1 MDNIQT
7 KIEQLKQQ
15 IEQLET
21 IRHKQEQEKIACALA
36 NDDLPGIHF
45 QNIRHEV
52 FKRKFGF
59 WKKVQDNHY
68 NIEREAWKR
77 KYASY
82 DEFDLNYVSSYP
94 NEILAAIDD
103 PPAFPNTLD
112 QGGSDWIKHYRD
124 NRNGNQITYH
134 FITNKNHPMPHA
146 GPTSNARTITSHTQ
160 NTPVHDNTLNAIL
173 FLLEDLDHRLSI
185 LEKST

>member
-1 MDNIQT
+1 MDNIQN
-7 KIEQLKQQ
+7 KIEELRDQ

-68 NIEREAWKR
+68 NIEREAWNR

-94 NEILAAIDD
+94 NEILAAVHD
-103 PPAFPNTLD
+103 PPAFSNTLE
-112 QGGSDWIKHYRD
+112 QGGSIWVKHYRD

-134 FITNKNHPMPHA
+134 FITNKNHPNPNA
-146 GPTSNARTITSHTQ
+146 GQGGSARTITSPSQ
-160 NTPVHDNTLNAIL
+160 NTPVNDKTLAAIL
-173 FLLEDLDHRLSI
+173 FLLEDLSTRVTN
-185 LEKST
+185 LEST

>member
-1 MDNIQT
+1 MDNIQNR
-7 KIEQLKQQ
+7 IEQLKDQ

-21 IRHKQEQEKIACALA
+21 IRHQQEQEKIACALA
-36 NDDLPGIHF
+36 NDSLPGIHF

-94 NEILAAIDD
+94 DEILAAIDD
-103 PPAFPNTLD
+103 PPAFSNTLE
-112 QGGSDWIKHYRD
+112 QGGSSWVKHYRD

-134 FITNKNHPMPHA
+134 FISNKKHPNYHA
-146 GPTSNARTITSHTQ
+146 NYKDKLISPSQ

-173 FLLEDLDHRLSI
+173 FLLEDLSTRVTN
-185 LEKST
+185 LEST

>member
-1 MDNIQT
+1 MDNIQH
-7 KIEQLKQQ
+7 KIEELREQ

-94 NEILAAIDD
+94 DEILGAIDD
-103 PPAFPNTLD
+103 PPAFSNTLE
-112 QGGSDWIKHYRD
+112 QGGSSWVKHYRD

-134 FITNKNHPMPHA
+134 FISNKKHPNSHRNTTNIISP
-146 GPTSNARTITSHTQ
+146 SQ

-173 FLLEDLDHRLSI
+173 FLLEDLSARI
-185 LEKST
+185 TALEST